1 MVRKLLIKTSVDKSN
16 DSCTLL
22 IEVKT
27 MKAALYARVS
37 TQNHHQDPEVQLRE
51 QREYCQRKGWEIATE
66 YIDRGISG
74 TKESRPELNRLM
86 ADAQEKKFDAIVVW
100 KFDRFARSAQHLL
113 KALETFKSLGIEFVS
128 ITEGID
134 TQSVVGKMVFTVL
147 GAVAEMERCLTVERI
162 RAGMRNA
169 KAKGHLPGI
178 KQFTLDLDAIRAR
191 KTAGESLR
199 TIAKDLGVSVALLS
213 KRLKSSAAA

>member
-1 MVRKLLIKTSVDKSN
+1 MSRKSLIKSCIDKSN
-16 DSCTLL
+16 ESCTLSL
-22 IEVKT
+22 EVSAMKT
-27 MKAALYARVS
+27 AAYARVS

-51 QREYCQRKGWEIATE
+51 IREYCTRKGWEIAET
-66 YIDRGISG
+66 YVDRGVSG

-86 ADAQEKKFDAIVVW
+86 SDAQDKKFDAVVVW

-113 KALETFKSLGIEFVS
+113 KALEIFKSLGVEFVS

-134 TQSVVGKMVFTVL
+134 TQSVIGKMVFTVL
-147 GAVAEMERCLTVERI
+147 GAVAEMERSLTVERI

-178 KQFTLDLDAIRAR
+178 KQFALDLDAIRAR
-191 KTAGESLR
+191 QDAGESLR
-199 TIAKDLGVSVALLS
+199 KIAKDLNVSVSLLS
-213 KRLKSSAAA
+213 KRLSKSA